1 MSETPPRES
10 PLVQCDVA
18 AQSRFQEAPVMLAE
32 RPFLGHVNLRGDP
45 ADSAF
50 VQAVE
55 AVLEL
60 ALPVQPNT
68 VSEDKDRIA
77 FWLGPDE
84 WLLMTPPDG
93 ETELIHA
100 LRKSLAGLFAAV
112 TDVTGGQTIITVK
125 GSFARDLLAKGCP
138 LDLHPRVFGPGR
150 CAQTHIAKTAALIRP
165 QDGQP
170 PVFEIIV
177 RRSFADYL
185 WRWLED
191 GAVEYRS

>member
-10 PLVQCDVA
+10 PLVQCDIAGQV
-18 AQSRFQEAPVMLAE
+18 RFQEARVTLAE
-32 RPFLGHVNLRGDP
+32 RPFLGYVNLRGDP

-55 AVLEL
+55 AVLGL

-68 VSEDKDRIA
+68 VAGSQDRIA
-77 FWLGPDE
+77 LWLGPNE

-93 ETELIHA
+93 EVELIDA
-100 LRKSLAGLFAAV
+100 LRKSLTDLFAAV
-112 TDVTGGQTIITVK
+112 TDVTGGQTIISVK
-125 GSFARDLLAKGCP
+125 GPLARDLLAKGCP
-138 LDLHPRVFGPGR
+138 LDLHPRIFGPGQ

-165 QDGQP
+165 RDGEP

-191 GAVEYRS
+191 GAAEYLS